1 MGFGAMPMVPTMPG
15 AMLGNAMM
23 VQAIYWAET
32 AWGVGMGSAQLMGY
46 QAEEDAKAE
55 AKAAKEKEAKEAKEK
70 EEKEEEASKN
80 WPVDMLAPFFW
91 CFSHLWFW

>member
-1 MGFGAMPMVPTMPG
+1 MA
-15 AMLGNAMM
+15 
-23 VQAIYWAET
+23 QAIYWAEIV
-32 AWGVGMGSAQLMGY
+32 WGLGWGMGDSAQLMGY

-80 WPVDMLAPFFW
+80 RPADILASCFW

>member
-1 MGFGAMPMVPTMPG
+1 MGD
-15 AMLGNAMM
+15 
-23 VQAIYWAET
+23 
-32 AWGVGMGSAQLMGY
+32 SAQLMGY

-80 WPVDMLAPFFW
+80 RPADILAS
-91 CFSHLWFW
+91 CF